1 MIHRAFSWLCSTPCR
16 TCHNCY
22 HSQRSINNKARA
34 HMKICLLFRDRIS
47 SAWAIL
53 QKYLLLLRKAFVME
67 ITVSPQ
73 AVSSSALLSSL
84 FLLHIA
90 NALKCP
96 GGFQICPAK
105 EEHMSALFNGIKQMQ
120 TGRKGKWT
128 ADYIVWG
135 RKEEESV
142 CKVFEVHKV
151 FRYAFEI
158 YSPIGIEGK
167 WRRKWR
173 RHACCETCSKGK
185 LDPSKGA
192 GGSPEAQVSLSWE
205 IVAGDHESPHKRGA
219 PWLAKGMW
227 IK

>member
-34 HMKICLLFRDRIS
+34 HMKICLLFRDRIN

-53 QKYLLLLRKAFVME
+53 QKYLLLLRKASVME
-67 ITVSPQ
+67 ITASPQ
-73 AVSSSALLSSL
+73 AVSSSALLSSV
-84 FLLHIA
+84 FLLLHTA

-105 EEHMSALFNGIKQMQ
+105 AGRMSALFNSIKQMQ
-120 TGRKGKWT
+120 KGRKRTWT

-158 YSPIGIEGK
+158 FLTIGIGGR

-173 RHACCETCSKGK
+173 RHAWCETCSKGK
-185 LDPSKGA
+185 LTPQKEQEEALKPRLAELRNSSRSSWKPDWEGGTMVSKRD
-192 GGSPEAQVSLSWE
+192 V
-205 IVAGDHESPHKRGA
+205 D
-219 PWLAKGMW
+219 
-227 IK
+227 